1 MVVGGARGGGGW
13 PPTDGWRFFLADGW
27 RVFVRPS
34 GPEPKVK
41 VYLEA
46 IEPVDGRDDLVAA
59 RARAATRLAAIR
71 AAFEELTRI

>member
-1 MVVGGARGGGGW
+1 L
-13 PPTDGWRFFLADGW
+13 RFFLADRS
-27 RVFVRPS
+27 RVIVRPS
-34 GPEPKVK
+34 GTEPKVK